1 MRSNASSS
9 STLGRS
15 SNLRRS
21 ENLPPAQSPSPPSI
35 PHEPPPVDLSDCA
48 PAERGRGGS
57 RRVKRWLAEQQ
68 RVNVT
73 LDASSSEQIAKA
85 AGTPC
90 NPYLAYPYLAHYA
103 SAGQNDDDDKA
114 SLHSYVIVEEEA
126 EGAERPASEQ
136 EYAAEVDRITVSELD

>member
-1 MRSNASSS
+1 M
-9 STLGRS
+9 
-15 SNLRRS
+15 
-21 ENLPPAQSPSPPSI
+21 
-35 PHEPPPVDLSDCA
+35 DLSDCA

-68 RVNVT
+68 RVNENNIT

-136 EYAAEVDRITVSELD
+136 EDAAEVDRITVSELD